1 MVESA
6 GVEVNF
12 SRMGFLSVLPFV
24 CERCTMSDLKLR
36 VVLDVPVQM
45 VSDLTDGL
53 GLLGVQAVVHSA
65 MADEPDDRP
74 IIAGFC
80 GGAACA
86 EHLSDAAYQP
96 YPWVVVDTDC
106 APWLGLPLAPFA
118 TLNWPCTL
126 AGLQSVVN
134 RLMSRWRG
142 AQLISAGQGLVGESP
157 AMSQLRAQIEQV
169 APTDATVLILGES
182 GTGKEVV
189 ARMIHRLSHR
199 AAKPFVPI
207 NCGAIPADLLESELF
222 GHEKGAFTGAIS
234 ARPGRFELAEGGTLF
249 LDEIGDM
256 PLPMQVKILRVLQER
271 SFERVGGRQTLNADV
286 RIIAATHRD
295 LEARI
300 AEGSFRQDLYYR
312 LHVFPLETLPLR
324 AVRADIPLIINALG
338 QRFAREGR
346 PVAQLTLAAMAAL
359 AQLPW
364 PGNVRELGNMIER
377 LGILYPE
384 QTVDV
389 AQLPEKLRSQL
400 PADWLPPPPAPL
412 ERQAPAIPAEAALN
426 QMPTQMPT
434 QAQPPVPQVADVD
447 PRDMFAAGLLAPPVP
462 RDLADAWY
470 LPTDI
475 LALEHCVCQLP
486 ESGFDL
492 KALLE
497 AIERAWIE
505 HALTQHQG
513 VVAQAAR
520 QLGVRRTTLVEKLRK
535 YQILARADEVDVIA

>member
-1 MVESA
+1 M
-6 GVEVNF
+6 
-12 SRMGFLSVLPFV
+12 
-24 CERCTMSDLKLR
+24 
-36 VVLDVPVQM
+36 
-45 VSDLTDGL
+45 
-53 GLLGVQAVVHSA
+53 
-65 MADEPDDRP
+65 
-74 IIAGFC
+74 
-80 GGAACA
+80 
-86 EHLSDAAYQP
+86 
-96 YPWVVVDTDC
+96 
-106 APWLGLPLAPFA
+106 
-118 TLNWPCTL
+118 
-126 AGLQSVVN
+126 N
-134 RLMSRWRG
+134 RLLSRWRG

-157 AMSQLRAQIEQV
+157 GMNALRAHIEQV

-295 LEARI
+295 LETRI
-300 AEGSFRQDLYYR
+300 TEGSFRQDLYYR

-324 AVRADIPLIINALG
+324 AVRTDIPLIIEALG
-338 QRFAREGR
+338 QRFMREGR
-346 PVAQLTLAAMAAL
+346 PVAKLTEAAMAAL
-359 AQLPW
+359 AVLPW

-377 LGILYPE
+377 LGILYPA
-384 QTVDV
+384 QPVDIP
-389 AQLPEKLRSQL
+389 QLPEKLRSQL
-400 PADWLPPPPAPL
+400 PADWLPPAPATPMPAPCD
-412 ERQAPAIPAEAALN
+412 IPAEPLLAPGLA
-426 QMPTQMPT
+426 PEPAPVH
-434 QAQPPVPQVADVD
+434 AQVLDEADVD
-447 PRDMFAAGLLAPPVP
+447 PREMFAAGLLAPPAA
-462 RDLADAWY
+462 RDLAAAWH
-470 LPTDI
+470 LPTDV

-497 AIERAWIE
+497 AIEQAWIE

-535 YQILARADEVDVIA
+535 YQIQARADEADVTA

>member
-1 MVESA
+1 
-6 GVEVNF
+6 
-12 SRMGFLSVLPFV
+12 
-24 CERCTMSDLKLR
+24 MSDLKLR
-36 VVLDVPVQM
+36 VVLDVPVPM
-45 VSDLTDGL
+45 VSDLTDWL
-53 GLLGVQAVVHSA
+53 GLLGVQAVAHSA
-65 MADEPDDRP
+65 MACEPDNRP

-80 GGAACA
+80 GGEACA
-86 EHLSDAAYQP
+86 ERLNDAAYQP
-96 YPWVVVDTDC
+96 YPWVVIDTDC
-106 APWLGLPLAPFA
+106 APWLGLPQAPFA

-142 AQLISAGQGLVGESP
+142 AQLISAGQGLVGGSP
-157 AMSQLRAQIEQV
+157 AMSALRAQIEQV

-234 ARPGRFELAEGGTLF
+234 SRPGRFELAEGGTLF

-312 LHVFPLETLPLR
+312 LQVFPLETLPLR
-324 AVRADIPLIINALG
+324 AVRADIPLIIKALG

-346 PVAQLTLAAMAAL
+346 PVAGFTEAALAAL

-400 PADWLPPPPAPL
+400 PADW
-412 ERQAPAIPAEAALN
+412 
-426 QMPTQMPT
+426 
-434 QAQPPVPQVADVD
+434 QPPVPDGAPVGMPEPAPIARKTEPLELPAEVDID
-447 PRDMFAAGLLAPPVP
+447 PRAMFAADPLSASSSPEAP
-462 RDLADAWY
+462 RWH
-470 LPTDI
+470 LPTDV
-475 LALEHCVCQLP
+475 LALEHCACTLP
-486 ESGFDL
+486 ETGIDL
-492 KALLE
+492 KTLLE
-497 AIERAWIE
+497 AIEQAWIE
-505 HALTQHQG
+505 QALNQQKG

-520 QLGVRRTTLVEKLRK
+520 QLGIRRTTLVEKLRK
-535 YQILARADEVDVIA
+535 YGMSAKEDT

>member
-1 MVESA
+1 
-6 GVEVNF
+6 
-12 SRMGFLSVLPFV
+12 
-24 CERCTMSDLKLR
+24 MSDLKLR
-36 VVLDVPVQM
+36 VVLDVPAQRVA
-45 VSDLTDGL
+45 DLTAWL
-53 GLLGVQAVVHSA
+53 ELLGVQAVAHAAS
-65 MADEPDDRP
+65 ADEPDDRP

-86 EHLSDAAYQP
+86 ERLSDTVYQP
-96 YPWVVVDTDC
+96 YPWVVIDSDC
-106 APWLGLPLAPFA
+106 ERWLGLPIAPFA
-118 TLNWPCTL
+118 ALNWPCTL

-134 RLMSRWRG
+134 RLTSRWRG
-142 AQLISAGQGLVGESP
+142 AQLVSAGQGLVGHTP
-157 AMSQLRAQIEQV
+157 MMCQLRAQIEQV

-324 AVRADIPLIINALG
+324 AVRADIPLIIEALG
-338 QRFAREGR
+338 QRFTREGR
-346 PVAQLTLAAMAAL
+346 PVAQLTPAAKAAL
-359 AQLPW
+359 AVLPW

-389 AQLPEKLRSQL
+389 AQLPEKLLSQL
-400 PADWLPPPPAPL
+400 PADW
-412 ERQAPAIPAEAALN
+412 
-426 QMPTQMPT
+426 
-434 QAQPPVPQVADVD
+434 QPPVPSSEPNSAPNSLAAPTPSAWMPAKAISTEPAQAVAPAPGDVD
-447 PRDMFAAGLLAPPVP
+447 PRDMFAAGRLAPPVP
-462 RDLADAWY
+462 RDSAAVWH

-497 AIERAWIE
+497 AIEQAWIVQ
-505 HALTQHQG
+505 ALTQHQG

-535 YQILARADEVDVIA
+535 YQITARIDEADVSA